1 MLQRPLT
8 RPLRQ
13 GDLDGLCGVY
23 AIVNAFC
30 ALCPELDDDLVQIM
44 FAELIKKL
52 KAANAA
58 SATEAIYDGIDFETL
73 LKIAK
78 PMTPWL
84 TRMTDIAVDV
94 RKRDAR
100 RQFLTM
106 QSFWD
111 WLQHTVTAQSVIIA
125 STLGVYN
132 HWTVVTGV
140 SARALRLYDST
151 ELQLLSRRRC
161 TLRLSFDRHVLDPNE
176 IVVLHRTS

>member
-1 MLQRPLT
+1 MLQRPLA

-78 PMTPWL
+78 PMAPWL
-84 TRMTDIAVDV
+84 TRMTNCAVPIVVASSCCRPAVSDDAV
-94 RKRDAR
+94 LLGLAAAHGDATIGDHRLNAR
-100 RQFLTM
+100 RL
-106 QSFWD
+106 
-111 WLQHTVTAQSVIIA
+111 
-125 STLGVYN
+125 
-132 HWTVVTGV
+132 
-140 SARALRLYDST
+140 
-151 ELQLLSRRRC
+151 
-161 TLRLSFDRHVLDPNE
+161 
-176 IVVLHRTS
+176 